1 MNGPKD
7 QIQRHIRT
15 YLFYI
20 LGNANLIY
28 TIIRKRN
35 VFHQLVNLPTDH
47 SAISKAMMKRGS
59 RRLGVHPPEHTGG
72 TQSMEGS
79 TPAVEA
85 EPGTLKVTLAA
96 TPGMYPFFRLESLNK
111 SSIPQQKCIKESI
124 LMFDFDIM
132 GLINFLSL

>member
-1 MNGPKD
+1 MYVRIYCPFFNRVCF
-7 QIQRHIRT
+7 IQQMYSIWT
-15 YLFYI
+15 VPS
-20 LGNANLIY
+20 GNANLIY

-59 RRLGVHPPEHTGG
+59 RRLGVHTPEHTGG

-96 TPGMYPFFRLESLNK
+96 TPGLYFFVTLGK
-111 SSIPQQKCIKESI
+111 
-124 LMFDFDIM
+124 
-132 GLINFLSL
+132 G